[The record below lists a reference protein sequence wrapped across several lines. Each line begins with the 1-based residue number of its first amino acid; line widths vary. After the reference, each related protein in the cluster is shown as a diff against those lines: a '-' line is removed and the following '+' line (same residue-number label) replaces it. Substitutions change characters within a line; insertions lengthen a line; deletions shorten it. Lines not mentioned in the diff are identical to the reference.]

1 MMNSYDSLSFMRE
14 LLALLQKNKISF
26 VSKEILTKVLKE
38 YSNKDNDYVSY
49 LNNALEYFNDY
60 YLFDDDAYYFYIYME
75 EDKTKFILDNMKLD
89 NRMLLDNIINE
100 YKINDKMILSQYEFI
115 SLLLAIKSN
124 DGISML
130 PNSYRR
136 DLYEFMLTGN
146 NSEVYKDI
154 INVNETAYQKDDDYE
169 NKLRTYI
176 DNLYHTLRN
185 YLTIN
190 NKLATYD
197 KETDS
202 FFIKIS
208 DSEKEDIIN
217 IYDIKL
223 IKDMEF
229 ICSML
234 GNDFSRENRKAL
246 KK

>member
-14 LLALLQKNKISF
+14 LLALLQENKISF

-130 PNSYRR
+130 PNSYRS

-185 YLTIN
+185 YLTTN

-202 FFIKIS
+202 FLIKIS
-208 DSEKEDIIN
+208 DSEKENIIN
-217 IYDIKL
+217 SYDIKL

-234 GNDFSRENRKAL
+234 GNDFSKENRKAL

>member
-1 MMNSYDSLSFMRE
+1 MMSSYEGLSFMSE
-14 LLALLQKNKISF
+14 LLALLQGNKISF
-26 VSKEILTKVLKE
+26 VNKEILTKVLKE

-49 LNNALEYFNDY
+49 
-60 YLFDDDAYYFYIYME
+60 
-75 EDKTKFILDNMKLD
+75 
-89 NRMLLDNIINE
+89 LDNIINE

-130 PNSYRR
+130 PNSYRS

-154 INVNETAYQKDDDYE
+154 INVNETAYQKDDNYE

-185 YLTIN
+185 YLTTN

-202 FFIKIS
+202 FLIKIS

-217 IYDIKL
+217 SYDIKL

-234 GNDFSRENRKAL
+234 GNDFSMENRKAL
-246 KK
+246 RK

>member
-14 LLALLQKNKISF
+14 LLALLQENKISF

-89 NRMLLDNIINE
+89 NRLLLDNIINE

-130 PNSYRR
+130 PNS
-136 DLYEFMLTGN
+136 
-146 NSEVYKDI
+146 
-154 INVNETAYQKDDDYE
+154 
-169 NKLRTYI
+169 
-176 DNLYHTLRN
+176 
-185 YLTIN
+185 
-190 NKLATYD
+190 
-197 KETDS
+197 
-202 FFIKIS
+202 
-208 DSEKEDIIN
+208 
-217 IYDIKL
+217 
-223 IKDMEF
+223 
-229 ICSML
+229 
-234 GNDFSRENRKAL
+234 
-246 KK
+246 

>member
-14 LLALLQKNKISF
+14 LLALLQENKISF

-136 DLYEFMLTGN
+136 D
-146 NSEVYKDI
+146 
-154 INVNETAYQKDDDYE
+154 
-169 NKLRTYI
+169 
-176 DNLYHTLRN
+176 
-185 YLTIN
+185 
-190 NKLATYD
+190 
-197 KETDS
+197 
-202 FFIKIS
+202 
-208 DSEKEDIIN
+208 
-217 IYDIKL
+217 
-223 IKDMEF
+223 
-229 ICSML
+229 
-234 GNDFSRENRKAL
+234 
-246 KK
+246 